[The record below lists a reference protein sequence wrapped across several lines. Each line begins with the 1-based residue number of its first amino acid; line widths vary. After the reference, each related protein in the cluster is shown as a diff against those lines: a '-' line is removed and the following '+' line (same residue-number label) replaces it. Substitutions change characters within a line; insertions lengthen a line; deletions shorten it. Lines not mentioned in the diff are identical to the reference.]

1 MKIHGI
7 FKKGLRPAA
16 ATAYLAVAM
25 LLVPAATAQ
34 AAPGDNPNKLTT
46 ITSSSELSKLQ
57 LVEHRVPT
65 ASLDNL
71 ASEMGTSRGVDQ
83 VLASANHPMRNA
95 ADC

>member
-25 LLVPAATAQ
+25 LLVPAGTAQ

-46 ITSSSELSKLQ
+46 ITSSSELS
-57 LVEHRVPT
+57 
-65 ASLDNL
+65 
-71 ASEMGTSRGVDQ
+71 
-83 VLASANHPMRNA
+83 
-95 ADC
+95 